1 MTAPALSGR
10 RHWLLGL
17 AGLLALLGLW
27 WSGVHLFGG
36 DGLGQLFS
44 PQATLASLGEL
55 LGRAELY
62 QHVLVSLRRV
72 LLGLLLALAVGVPL
86 GLLVGA
92 SRSLEAATTPAKS
105 ASRPARCSS
114 TR

>member
-27 WSGVHLFGG
+27 WSGVRLFGG

-55 LGRAELY
+55 SRAGW
-62 QHVLVSLRRV
+62 LVSRRTFR
-72 LLGLLLALAVGVPL
+72 P
-86 GLLVGA
+86 
-92 SRSLEAATTPAKS
+92 S
-105 ASRPARCSS
+105 AYI
-114 TR
+114 T